1 MRQFQ
6 AILFALAG
14 LSSQYTA
21 AGEQP
26 AGSSASE
33 SQTAESAAEDSAG
46 KSRGEKTNGDNK
58 KSAGGE
64 EEEPDCE

>member
-6 AILFALAG
+6 AILFVLAG
-14 LSSQYTA
+14 LSSHYTT

-26 AGSSASE
+26 ADGSTSE
-33 SQTAESAAEDSAG
+33 NQTAESAAEDSAG
-46 KSRGEKTNGDNK
+46 KPRGEKTNGDNK